1 MQGRHAAPRR
11 RPAPGGA
18 SKALASI
25 AAGLT
30 LALTA
35 CSDEPPI
42 ENKAPVKPT
51 SATSSATSPLKRQ
64 WLEIHS
70 STRPAQWVLDW
81 RAPKDRPASDED
93 LVRVEENLAAAHAIY
108 RESERMIA
116 NRAVQLEQMLA
127 KIGVEESAANILED
141 IASVAGEIG
150 QTEGFGAVSQHYYI
164 LRSSRYDRTNAL
176 ALLKS
181 RYGTRTIQPPAK

>member
-1 MQGRHAAPRR
+1 MPGPHAAPRR
-11 RPAPGGA
+11 RHHRGG
-18 SKALASI
+18 SKALAPI
-25 AAGLT
+25 ALGLS
-30 LALTA
+30 LALAA

-42 ENKAPVKPT
+42 ESKSALKGT
-51 SATSSATSPLKRQ
+51 SATAPPKRQ

-70 STRPAQWVLDW
+70 ATRPAQWVLDW
-81 RAPKDRPASDED
+81 RAPKDRAPSDKE
-93 LVRVEENLAAAHAIY
+93 LERVEKSLAAAHAIY

-127 KIGVEESAANILED
+127 KLGVEESAANILED

-164 LRSSRYDRTNAL
+164 LRSSRHDRADAL

-181 RYGTRTIQPPAK
+181 RYGTRTAQPPAK